1 MAALLDITST
11 EIIVSHEPFLD
22 QHGICDISSIFKFNN
37 SLLQA
42 LHLSYNNLSGNLPSC
57 ICHELPNLRMFY
69 LDHNDISGNM
79 PTVWNQCKE
88 LERLSLAF
96 NSFNKGPMPGGIRS
110 MTKLQRLFLMGNNL
124 EVYAY
129 KLDKRLN
136 SLMMKVFRFC
146 KICISEN

>member
-1 MAALLDITST
+1 
-11 EIIVSHEPFLD
+11 
-22 QHGICDISSIFKFNN
+22 
-37 SLLQA
+37 
-42 LHLSYNNLSGNLPSC
+42 
-57 ICHELPNLRMFY
+57 MFY

-124 EVYAY
+124 EGKIFSLTTLSVSYTCFSIVYAY